1 LVEVDPIILTGIGVG
16 IAAIGL
22 LVGVLGSSFRHGK
35 QHGEVETQ
43 IKNIMTTIDSFR
55 PAVAYTNAVMEL
67 SKNPRILDTVR
78 NFGPKSE
85 KRNPYDPAVKNDL
98 LNRYQNNT
106 LDLNGAQEL
115 QRILQED
122 FQLAETTDAAAAVA
136 IIIVLIAIVVLIA
149 ILVAAAGSAA
159 APGSTSSSH
168 WQS

>member
-1 LVEVDPIILTGIGVG
+1 
-16 IAAIGL
+16 
-22 LVGVLGSSFRHGK
+22 
-35 QHGEVETQ
+35 
-43 IKNIMTTIDSFR
+43 
-55 PAVAYTNAVMEL
+55 MEL
-67 SKNPRILDTVR
+67 SKNPSILDTVR

-149 ILVAAAGSAA
+149 ILAAAAGSGA
-159 APGSTSSSH
+159 APGVGK
-168 WQS
+168 